1 MGWWSTN
8 VQLPTQEKS
17 MLEKGD
23 PWIYWLLIPVVG
35 VVLLAGAPIVLL
47 VHWMLKACGFRGGL
61 FEQI

>member
-1 MGWWSTN
+1 
-8 VQLPTQEKS
+8 